1 MCAAAPTLAINACE
15 YIALCLPPSRKA
27 QRARAVKLLNCMFK
41 TTSLE
46 AKIRRRKRCLAI
58 QVIGESLGRTE
69 KYVESIAF
77 GSVAIQYS
85 AFHNI
90 ELFVRS
96 GAAAAYAA

>member
-1 MCAAAPTLAINACE
+1 MRVYRLVPAAFAEGAT
-15 YIALCLPPSRKA
+15 
-27 QRARAVKLLNCMFK
+27 RAVKLLNCMFK

-96 GAAAAYAA
+96 GAAAAAYAA